1 MPTTLLPSQAITE
14 LSVGIRVRQAAN
26 ASGCPKTPKLVESNS
41 DIAAQSAS
49 AADRISTEVDVSE
62 ASTELDG
69 ATKQCRSASEF
80 RAQPIPLS
88 WDGRSARDGDRSDA
102 LPR

>member
-1 MPTTLLPSQAITE
+1 
-14 LSVGIRVRQAAN
+14 
-26 ASGCPKTPKLVESNS
+26 VESNS

-80 RAQPIPLS
+80 RA
-88 WDGRSARDGDRSDA
+88 
-102 LPR
+102 